1 MGNRKLL
8 LVGGGGHCRSVLDCV
23 LRSGAYDAIGTALLK
38 AHGYEVLECAS
49 DEEAI
54 DRAEELKHGGT
65 LYPVHYAVSDTS
77 GEKAFEEFVTEEET
91 ADMERFQSLG
101 VITGK
106 AVPGRERVE
115 TLFRELTAAFAGP
128 HPTKDEIIAIM
139 SAYLPNFEHIET
151 GKGLDSKM

>member
-1 MGNRKLL
+1 MFWDRVAWVYDVFANGINRRANRAMCAA
-8 LVGGGGHCRSVLDCV
+8 VAAH
-23 LRSGAYDAIGTALLK
+23 IGPED
-38 AHGYEVLECAS
+38 EVLECAS

-106 AVPGRERVE
+106 TIPDKERVE

-128 HPTKDEIIAIM
+128 RPTKDGIITIM
-139 SAYLPNFEHIET
+139 AAYLPNFEHIET

>member
-1 MGNRKLL
+1 MALVYDIFANVFNRKANKKLCDT
-8 LVGGGGHCRSVLDCV
+8 V
-23 LRSGAYDAIGTALLK
+23 TALIRPTD
-38 AHGYEVLECAS
+38 EVLECAS

-91 ADMERFQSLG
+91 ADMKRFQSLG

-106 AVPGRERVE
+106 AVPNKERVE
-115 TLFRELTAAFAGP
+115 MLFRELTAAFAGP
-128 HPTKDEIIAIM
+128 RPTKDEIIAIM
-139 SAYLPNFEHIET
+139 AAYLPNFEHIET